1 VAVRETV
8 NATKERFG
16 EQALEALF
24 ADGSK
29 VVVGKG
35 KRSLTFDLK
44 QVSARDPEFVAAVLG
59 PTGNLRAPTA
69 RVGKNW
75 LVGFHEG
82 NYSERFGQ

>member
-16 EQALEALF
+16 EQNLKALF
-24 ADGSK
+24 AGASK

-35 KRSLTFDLK
+35 KRVLTFDLGK
-44 QVSARDPEFVAAVLG
+44 GSANDPDFVAAVLG

-75 LVGFHEG
+75 LVGFNEDA
-82 NYSERFGQ
+82 YSDRFGK